1 MTSSGSYFIVRELRG
16 PVGRGARYLMVSL
29 SCRTARRR
37 RIRAKKAGKE
47 NTKLRLRAGTPKF
60 PIQPPD
66 YDPTAPDAKK
76 L

>member
-1 MTSSGSYFIVRELRG
+1 
-16 PVGRGARYLMVSL
+16 MVSI

-60 PIQPPD
+60 PIQPPS
-66 YDPTAPDAKK
+66 YDPAAPDAKK
-76 L
+76 P